1 MPTKSIVAVKMETLA
16 EIILMIKVVFH
27 RQSRWKPFGN
37 CAYDK
42 SRLLL
47 CREIMAELF
56 GKATGCCRGQGGSMH
71 LFSKEWNMLGGFAF
85 IAEGIPVATG
95 AAFQTKYRK
104 EAMGDETADQVT
116 IAFFG
121 DGTCNNGSF
130 FECLNM
136 AGESRVPREPA
147 FF

>member
-1 MPTKSIVAVKMETLA
+1 
-16 EIILMIKVVFH
+16 
-27 RQSRWKPFGN
+27 
-37 CAYDK
+37 
-42 SRLLL
+42 
-47 CREIMAELF
+47 
-56 GKATGCCRGQGGSMH
+56 MH

-136 AGESRVPREPA
+136 AGESRDLREPA
-147 FF
+147 FFAF